1 MRDLFRLSRYHWLA
15 LFLAMSLC
23 AFATA
28 FLSFQLVNIAMAN
41 LDFIL
46 KHGLM
51 GIADGGLL
59 QFLSILARGLLIVI
73 FYFCFKGMEAELLQR
88 WRSIGRR

>member
-1 MRDLFRLSRYHWLA
+1 MRDLLRLSRYHWMV
-15 LFLAMSLC
+15 LFLVMALC

-41 LDFIL
+41 LEFIL

-59 QFLSILARGLLIVI
+59 QFLSILAKGLLIVI

-88 WRSIGRR
+88 WRNIDRP